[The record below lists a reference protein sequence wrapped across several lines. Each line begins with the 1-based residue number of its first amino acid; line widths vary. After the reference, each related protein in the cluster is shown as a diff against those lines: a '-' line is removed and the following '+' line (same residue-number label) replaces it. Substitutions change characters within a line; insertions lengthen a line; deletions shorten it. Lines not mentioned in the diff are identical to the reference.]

1 MIYLN
6 RLASTFN
13 NIDFNQPVA
22 QTAGAQK
29 AGAQKSRTQQKIT
42 KASDKSGSSNLE
54 NWLHVG

>member
-1 MIYLN
+1 MIYFN
-6 RLASTFN
+6 HLASTFN

-22 QTAGAQK
+22 QT

-54 NWLHVG
+54 NWLHVE